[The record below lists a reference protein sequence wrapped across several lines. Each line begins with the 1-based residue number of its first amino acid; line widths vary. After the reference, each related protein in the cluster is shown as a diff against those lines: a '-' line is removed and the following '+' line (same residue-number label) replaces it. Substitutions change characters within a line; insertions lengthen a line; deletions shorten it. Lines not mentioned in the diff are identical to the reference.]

1 MSAWKCSYGVW
12 NCPEC
17 IRPRA
22 DVPRRAALFADRA
35 TAYNSVVPADARQ
48 YLTVPFAEK
57 NMTKRLGARWDND
70 KRQWYCDARE
80 DNKRFASWGAKSK
93 PVLVAEAVAP
103 PTPVRKSLFES
114 KPVAVAPPAPTMEEL
129 WNAAVAG
136 DADAEAAYIAALAD
150 ETPMPRKAPIV
161 PSFDQIAREAES
173 AILHTTDD
181 LFAAIAH
188 ADAADGRPAARGP
201 VIQLDTL
208 TVAPSAARRV

>member
-48 YLTVPFAEK
+48 YLNVPFAEK
-57 NMTKRLGARWDND
+57 NLAKRLGARWDND

-80 DNKRFASWGAKSK
+80 DNKRFASWGAKPK
-93 PVLVAEAVAP
+93 PVLVADSKPKLVAEAV
-103 PTPVRKSLFES
+103 T
-114 KPVAVAPPAPTMEEL
+114 PPAPTMEEL

-136 DADAEAAYIAALAD
+136 DADAEEAYIAALAD
-150 ETPMPRKAPIV
+150 TTPMPRKAPIV
-161 PSFDQIAREAES
+161 PSMDELVAMSTDTPPVPVAPPV
-173 AILHTTDD
+173 APMLTTDD
-181 LFAAIAH
+181 LFAAL
-188 ADAADGRPAARGP
+188 AATET
-201 VIQLDTL
+201 VKVVQTV
-208 TVAPSAARRV
+208 TVAKHR